1 MLLKVC
7 ILLLIFFLVYSYFYR
22 SRDSGKNSNHTD
34 SEADSRFDIS
44 RVVEAQYR
52 DIKITHK
59 ESDRRE

>member
-7 ILLLIFFLVYSYFYR
+7 ILLLIFFLVYNYFYR
-22 SRDSGKNSNHTD
+22 GRDSKNLNHTD

-44 RVVEAQYR
+44 RVEEAQYR
-52 DIKITHK
+52 DIKTTHK